1 MRWGYALSPPFV
13 DEEIQ
18 VQVLAVV
25 TQLRFQSGILAAEA
39 ILLTTMME
47 TIMMMTEAKPE
58 GTGNRGLVSVCVCV
72 GGAEGA
78 GTQQRPEGLQRGL
91 RPGARGAGRIR
102 V

>member
-1 MRWGYALSPPFV
+1 MRKSRYR
-13 DEEIQ
+13 E

-72 GGAEGA
+72 GGEMREPGHS
-78 GTQQRPEGLQRGL
+78 RSLRVCRGD
-91 RPGARGAGRIR
+91 
-102 V
+102 

>member
-1 MRWGYALSPPFV
+1 MRKSRYR
-13 DEEIQ
+13 E

-72 GGAEGA
+72 GELRAPGHS
-78 GTQQRPEGLQRGL
+78 RGL
-91 RPGARGAGRIR
+91 RVCRGD
-102 V
+102 